1 MAPVLVQ
8 TASGTVTSGNL
19 TVTLS
24 SPTTGGNCLV
34 ALIGSCADSVNGTI
48 SGITLGGAADN
59 WAQSAIEGSG
69 GDHAISSGWA
79 DPNCAAGQTSVVI
92 SQTGG
97 SGTVQGLMAYVM
109 EWSGLGGTVDVSSG
123 QSSSGFVSSW
133 TSGTTGATGQASEV
147 AFGLTCG
154 ASNTRGPG
162 LTGPSSPWT
171 NETLLVVAGTS
182 RDKFLLCGYN
192 ILSSTGTQVYA
203 GTSSPTTTND
213 TLVYTLKAGGPVSHN
228 DTGALTVTPA
238 RANTLAHGHNPA
250 GALTVTPAGAAARLH
265 AAVRGPALAVTPVL
279 AASRLHAATIGAAL
293 VIRPSFGAAT
303 SGGRPRGGNTPDRA
317 RWWK

>member
-1 MAPVLVQ
+1 MAPTLVQ
-8 TASGTVTSGNL
+8 TASGTVTSGAL

-24 SPTTGGNCLV
+24 ATTAGNCLV
-34 ALIGSCADSVNGTI
+34 ALIGSCADSGNGTI
-48 SGITLGGAADN
+48 SGITLGGGADN

-69 GDHAISSGWA
+69 GDHAIATGWA
-79 DPNCAAGQTSVVI
+79 DPNCAGGQTSVVI

-97 SGTVQGLMAYVM
+97 GGTVQGLMAYVM

-123 QSSSGFVSSW
+123 QSSAGFVSSW
-133 TSGTTGATGQASEV
+133 TSGTTGATAQASEV

-171 NETLLVVAGTS
+171 NETLLTVAGTT
-182 RDKFLLCGYN
+182 RDKFLLCGYQ

-213 TLVYTLKAGGPVSHN
+213 TLVYSLKASGSTAHN
-228 DTGALTVTPA
+228 DTGALTVTPG
-238 RANTLAHGHNPA
+238 RANTLIHGHNPTGHLTVTPGRANTLLHGHNPA
-250 GALTVTPAGAAARLH
+250 AALTVAPARTAA
-265 AAVRGPALAVTPVL
+265 
-279 AASRLHAATIGAAL
+279 RLHAATIGAAL

-303 SGGRPRGGNTPDRA
+303 SGGRKRGGQTPDRA